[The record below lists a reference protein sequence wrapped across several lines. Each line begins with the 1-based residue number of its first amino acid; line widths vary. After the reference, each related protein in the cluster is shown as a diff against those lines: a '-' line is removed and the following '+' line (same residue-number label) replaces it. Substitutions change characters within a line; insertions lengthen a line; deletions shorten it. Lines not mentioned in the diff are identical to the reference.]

1 MSGQQYRV
9 ILAKLG
15 LDGHD
20 RGIKVVARILRDA
33 GMEVIYLGLRQT
45 TGSIIAAAEEED
57 ADAIGLSMH
66 NAGHL
71 TLGPKM
77 TAALNDAGLDIP
89 LIIGGIVP
97 DEDVEELLKSGVA
110 AVLGPGASAEEVV
123 LTVRD
128 TISARDET

>member
-1 MSGQQYRV
+1 MNDPQHRV

-45 TGSIIAAAEEED
+45 TGSIVAAAEEED

-77 TAALNDAGLDIP
+77 TEAITAAGLDIP

-97 DEDVEELLKSGVA
+97 DEAVEELMESGVA

-123 LTVRD
+123 ATGRD
-128 TISARDET
+128 AISARNEA

>member
-1 MSGQQYRV
+1 MRNRQYRV

-45 TGSIIAAAEEED
+45 TGSIVAAAEEED

-77 TAALNDAGLDIP
+77 TDALQEAGLDIP
-89 LIIGGIVP
+89 LVIGGIVP
-97 DEDVEELLKSGVA
+97 DEDVEELINSGVA

-123 LTVRD
+123 STVSAA
-128 TISARDET
+128 ISARDQA

>member
-1 MSGQQYRV
+1 MGDQQQRV

-15 LDGHD
+15 LDGRD

-45 TGSIIAAAEEED
+45 TASIVAAAEEED

-77 TAALNDAGLDIP
+77 AEAITAAGLDVP

-97 DEDVEELLKSGVA
+97 DEDVEELMNAGIA
-110 AVLGPGASAEEVV
+110 AVLGPGAPAEEVV
-123 LTVRD
+123 ATVQD
-128 TISARDET
+128 AISARDKA

>member
-1 MSGQQYRV
+1 MPAEQPPIRV
-9 ILAKLG
+9 VLAKLG

-33 GMEVIYLGLRQT
+33 GMEGVYLGLRQT
-45 TGSIIAAAEEED
+45 TDSIVAAAEEED

-71 TLGPKM
+71 ALAPAM
-77 TAALNDAGLDIP
+77 LAALADADLDIP

-97 DEDVEELLKSGVA
+97 DQDVPVLQEAGVA
-110 AVLGPGASAEEVV
+110 AILGPGAPAEEVAAA
-123 LTVRD
+123 VRD
-128 TISARDET
+128 AVSG